1 MPRQHTNYIRDT
13 YDFPGDFPLRLE
25 RFREPAGMAWAG
37 LSRRLGARPHTVR
50 RWAVLAAL
58 FLAAAILGGAF
69 IAVAQAQEPETPPR
83 GSITGLTASSPEPG
97 SLLLAWDVADPEPSD
112 YRVVWHKVDEPFPTW
127 RDADRNA
134 YTSFESYTITDL
146 EEDAEYR
153 VLVRARYLP
162 PVHDNW
168 SGPFAKTTAR
178 VSYGTPARP
187 TGLVFSGV
195 THERLTLRWDAPR
208 NSKVAGYEI
217 TRAVG
222 DGPAQT
228 LAADTGSAL
237 TEYTDTGLSP
247 ETAYTYRVAARNDL
261 GSGAA
266 SGPATVTTAGP
277 ALDPGLPRPTG
288 LSVSFDD
295 DGRVLLD
302 WDDPEGDAVGAIT
315 GYRILRGASADTLDL
330 LVRDTASTATSWT
343 DPSTP
348 GGSTYFYAVRARD
361 ADSMSEVSDPVAISV
376 LAAPEG
382 LAGYGTAGGVGL
394 TWNRTGDPTVDGYR
408 ILRGPDADSLD
419 VLVDDTGNAD
429 NFYVDAAA
437 ALDTVYFY
445 AVKARNTHGA
455 GPVSAAVE
463 ALSAPLAPP
472 TLVVIEPETAQQ
484 NRDDVLV
491 SNLGQAVGEIIAG
504 IPPNSKVD
512 RVTSLAQS
520 FTAGPVTA
528 GSRYRFEG
536 IKLRAERFDPTIRP
550 QPVISVHSDA
560 NGNPGARLF
569 GLSLPDGFRN
579 AATFTEYT
587 LTAPEGTLLDGGATY
602 WVVFTDR
609 TAAGYVIQ
617 GTTSSREDDSPPPVD
632 GWSIGNTR
640 RSRASGGS
648 WMSNSALLKIAV
660 LGSLLPHQSLVS
672 NLGQATIVDNSAGV
686 GNFATGFEDVATAVS
701 FVTGPNADGYTLR
714 GARVVA
720 DGSQLPTQG
729 TVKAAV
735 YSDNGGKPGSSLHTF
750 GILSAL
756 AGVQA
761 GVLTFTTGSPYT
773 LDARTTYWLVIEM
786 DGATKGTTLTLE
798 LTASASEDPC
808 AEWGWSIGSIDYG
821 RDDPT
826 SPWAPLEQGVLK
838 AAVLGE
844 PVSGGSGPLSEPVCG
859 DLPAD
864 TTTTGRLV
872 VDGLGA
878 RTILRSV
885 GGGHLWLEGDEDWFS
900 VELEAGVDYQFDQL
914 EWIEGEAEPT
924 PEEELYWAG
933 NLPRPDDLEDFEGW
947 NANLTLYDSNGAEVP
962 GAVYK
967 DRTNIYGG
975 VGIKNRIVFRPA
987 MAGVY
992 YVGIEGKFGRFK
1004 NPERVLVHAVLVR
1017 KDDYPAD
1024 TTTTGAVEVGGLK
1037 ENYLMVMSGAE
1048 RDVDWIRV
1056 SLEAG
1061 VKYQFTYDV
1070 RRCGHEAIIE
1080 GIYDSAGTLI
1090 PGTGSSG
1097 KCWTT
1102 LWAFTPDTDGA
1113 YYVAVSGRGSHFPP
1127 ASRYAFRGTTATL
1140 YVWSDT
1146 QGSSPEPED
1155 GDLPEEDVFTRGHV
1169 PNNGQPTG
1177 GRIDGAGDVDW
1188 FSVWLDKGGTYLIEL
1203 DGAPAP
1209 GETNDLAGNLR
1220 LNIHRNL
1227 GGLGRGTTE
1236 NDNPDVRAYAASDS
1250 SSVVHTYSSMHTG
1263 SRQPSYTGIHWLG
1276 VSAANDAT
1284 GDYTIKVDRL
1294 DLDFAL
1300 RGRRQVAQK
1309 LTADFDPS
1317 AISGVEYQWVRVAEG
1332 GAETDIPG
1340 ADAATYTLAAADVG
1354 NRIKLRVA
1362 YDYQGFAL
1370 SATSR
1375 ATSLINTAPRVLVGN
1390 LSVPSQ
1396 SADAKTTGLSQG
1408 FVTGPADYGY
1418 ALNSVFFRPK
1428 IEGTA
1433 RLRDFEFGLY
1443 TSTEHST
1450 DTSRV
1455 VADRIL
1461 TLEPPRSWS
1470 RADSRLT
1477 LFMDQAVKLERETT
1491 YHFGYYSAGGHETTC
1506 FNTNAGRDPNSL
1518 AGWSIIPIAWQLT
1531 AGDNTVVG
1539 LLFPCV
1545 IRIRGWEV
1553 LSPSFVK
1560 SMKITSSPGPD
1571 REYEAGE
1578 VIEVTVE
1585 LSKPVTFVGPRPALP
1600 LQIGTA
1606 TRNTKFSVADSTED
1620 SWVFRYTVTDSDR
1633 DDDGISVESSALEV
1647 HADADLAH
1655 SAITNAS
1662 GHVVN
1667 AAPYVKRTRVTSS
1680 PLAPP
1685 WYGPG
1690 ETIRFEVTFT
1700 LPVTVT
1706 GDPELELNVTTP
1718 EGFERAML
1726 ESGSGT
1732 DTLVFA
1738 YAVQT
1743 ADDDPDGIW
1752 WGADSIMLDA
1762 DDAIRSLHFSRD
1774 ADLSHPEPG
1783 KYGGHRID
1791 QNPRL
1796 VSYRVTSDPQHGS
1809 NSDTYGAGDIIT
1821 FELEYNQA
1829 VTVTGDPRLRFSITG
1844 PGDEYAGYESGSGTK
1859 TLVFNYTV
1867 LATDSDTDGIHLF
1880 GTDLFD
1886 LDSDDAIRGAGN
1898 DLEPVDPTSD
1908 PGVQSGHKIDGTI
1921 ADQQNQPQRPPDMG
1935 PRTTGSPRTGETL
1948 TATTDGIEDEDGLSS
1963 PGFSYQWVRH
1973 DLATVTDT
1981 DIDGETGAAYIV
1993 TDEDEGKAL
2002 KVRVM
2007 FTDDAGNEE
2016 SLTSYAVA
2024 VAPPLPPA
2032 EPEASLTA
2040 SVIAKPESHD
2050 GETAFT
2056 FELQLSE
2063 EPEADFSYVTMRDH
2077 AFTVTGGTVNGAR
2090 RLEPGSN
2097 IRWEI
2102 SVTPDSNG
2110 GVTIVLP
2117 VTEDCDTDGAVC
2129 TGDGRM
2135 LSSRL
2140 EFTVSGP
2147 GVSTTALTASLESAP
2162 DSHDGSDAFSIRIA
2176 LSEEPK
2182 EGFSYVT
2189 MRDHAFTVTGGSV
2202 TGVRRLDPPGN
2213 IRWEISVTPDSNGD
2227 VTIVLPVTE
2236 DCETDGA
2243 VCTDDGR
2250 MLSNRLEITVPG
2262 PGG

>member
-1 MPRQHTNYIRDT
+1 MNPSSLSAGSTRPRLRGAP
-13 YDFPGDFPLRLE
+13 PGKPRS
-25 RFREPAGMAWAG
+25 W
-37 LSRRLGARPHTVR
+37 

-69 IAVAQAQEPETPPR
+69 IAVAQAQEPEPPPR
-83 GSITGLTASSPEPG
+83 GSITGLSASSPEPG
-97 SLLLAWDVADPEPSD
+97 SLLVVWDLADPEPSD

-134 YTSFESYTITDL
+134 YTPSESYTITDL

-153 VLVRARYLP
+153 VLVRARYLEPAHRP
-162 PVHDNW
+162 PW
-168 SGPFAKTTAR
+168 SGRFAKTTAR
-178 VSYGTPARP
+178 VSYGTPASP
-187 TGLVFSGV
+187 TGLAFSGV

-228 LAADTGSAL
+228 LAADTG
-237 TEYTDTGLSP
+237 LSP
-247 ETAYTYRVAARNDL
+247 ETAYAYRVAARNDL
-261 GSGAA
+261 GPGAA

-277 ALDPGLPRPTG
+277 ALDPDLPRPTG

-315 GYRILRGASADTLDL
+315 GYRILRGPDAASLDL
-330 LVRDTASTATSWT
+330 LVRDTASTATAWT
-343 DPSTP
+343 DPSAP

-361 ADSMSEVSDPVAISV
+361 AGGMSEVSDPVAVSV

-382 LAGYGTAGGVGL
+382 LAGHGTAGGVGL
-394 TWNRTGDPTVDGYR
+394 TWDRTGDPTVDGYR

-437 ALDTVYFY
+437 APETVYFY
-445 AVKARNTHGA
+445 AVQARNTHGA
-455 GPVSAAVE
+455 GPVSAVVE
-463 ALSAPLAPP
+463 ALSPPLAPP
-472 TLVVIEPETAQQ
+472 TLVVDEPETAQQ
-484 NRDDVLV
+484 NSEDVLV
-491 SNLGQAVGEIIAG
+491 SNLEQPVGEIIPG
-504 IPPNSKVD
+504 VPPNFVVD
-512 RVTSLAQS
+512 SSRTSAQS
-520 FTAGPVTA
+520 FGAGPVTA

-536 IKLRAERFDPTIRP
+536 IKVRAARYNATIRP
-550 QPVISVHSDA
+550 QPVVSLHIDA
-560 NGNPGARLF
+560 NGNPGTRLF
-569 GLSLPDGFRN
+569 GLSPLDDFAN
-579 AATFTEYT
+579 TVTSTEYT
-587 LTAPEGTLLDGGATY
+587 LTAPEGTVLDGGATY

-609 TAAGYVIQ
+609 TADGYAIR
-617 GTTSSREDDSPPPVD
+617 GTTSSSEDDSPPPVD
-632 GWSIGNTR
+632 GWSIGNQRHHRT
-640 RSRASGGS
+640 SGGS
-648 WMSNSALLKIAV
+648 WSSGSSAVKIAV

-672 NLGQATIVDNSAGV
+672 NLGQPAHISLQAAV
-686 GNFATGFEDVATAVS
+686 GNIGVSGLEDVAYAVS

-720 DGSQLPTQG
+720 TGHSLPTQG

-750 GILSAL
+750 GTLSAQ
-756 AGVQA
+756 AGGQA
-761 GVLTFTTGSPYT
+761 GVLTFTAGSPYT
-773 LDARTTYWLVIEM
+773 LDARTTYWLVMEL
-786 DGATKGTTLTLE
+786 DGATAATTLALE
-798 LTASASEDPC
+798 LTASTSEDAC
-808 AEWGWSIGSIDYG
+808 AEWGWSIGNQGYTRGNS
-821 RDDPT
+821 T
-826 SPWAPLEQGVLK
+826 SPWTSESSLVLK
-838 AAVLGE
+838 AAILGDTVSNACDAVHE
-844 PVSGGSGPLSEPVCG
+844 PESG

-864 TTTTGRLV
+864 TTTTSRLA
-872 VDGLGA
+872 VDGPGA
-878 RTILRSV
+878 RTILR
-885 GGGHLWLEGDEDWFS
+885 GGKEGDEDWFR

-914 EWIEGEAEPT
+914 VWIEGEAEPT
-924 PEEELYWAG
+924 PEQELYWAG
-933 NLPRPDDLEDFEGW
+933 NLFLPGDTEDFDGW
-947 NANLTLYDSNGAEVP
+947 NADFTLYDSNGVEVP
-962 GAVYK
+962 GAVYQDK
-967 DRTNIYGG
+967 THNFGG
-975 VGIKNRIVFRPA
+975 VSIKNRIVFRPA
-987 MAGVY
+987 AAGVY
-992 YVGIEGKFGRFK
+992 YVGIEGNVNF
-1004 NPERVLVHAVLVR
+1004 NPDRVRVNAVLVR
-1017 KDDYPAD
+1017 TDDYPAD
-1024 TTTTGAVEVGGLK
+1024 TTTTAAVEVGGLK
-1037 ENYLMVMSGAE
+1037 ENYLMVMSGAQ

-1061 VKYQFTYDV
+1061 VKYQFTYYV

-1080 GIYDSAGTLI
+1080 GIYDSSGTLVD
-1090 PGTGSSG
+1090 GTASSG

-1102 LWAFTPDTDGA
+1102 LWAFTPDTDGD
-1113 YYVAVSGRGSHFPP
+1113 YYVAVSGQGSHFPP

-1146 QGSSPEPED
+1146 QGSSAEPED
-1155 GDLPEEDVFTRGHV
+1155 GDLPEEDVFTRGQIARDDV
-1169 PNNGQPTG
+1169 PLG
-1177 GRIDGAGDVDW
+1177 GRIDRAGDVDW
-1188 FSVWLDKGGTYLIEL
+1188 FSVWVVKGGTYLIEL

-1227 GGLGRGTTE
+1227 RGLGRGTTE

-1250 SSVVHTYSSMHTG
+1250 SRVVHTYSSMHTG

-1284 GDYTIKVDRL
+1284 GDYTIEVDRL

-1317 AISGVEYQWVRVAEG
+1317 AISGVEYQWVRGAEG

-1340 ADAATYTLAAADVG
+1340 ADAATYTLADDDVG

-1408 FVTGPADYGY
+1408 FVTGSADYGY

-1470 RADSRLT
+1470 KADSRLT
-1477 LFMDQAVKLERETT
+1477 LFMDEAVKLERETT

-1531 AGDNTVVG
+1531 AGGNTVIG
-1539 LLFPCV
+1539 FLSPCV
-1545 IRIRGWEV
+1545 IQIRGWEV

-1585 LSKPVTFVGPRPALP
+1585 LSKPVAFVGPRPALP

-1606 TRNTKFSVADSTED
+1606 TRNTRFSVADSTED

-1647 HADADLAH
+1647 HADADLVH

-1667 AAPYVKRTRVTSS
+1667 AAPYVKRTMVTSS

-1738 YAVQT
+1738 YVVQT
-1743 ADDDPDGIW
+1743 ADDDSDGIW
-1752 WGADSIMLDA
+1752 WGADSIKLDA
-1762 DDAIRSLHFSRD
+1762 DDAIRSLHFSRH
-1774 ADLSHPEPG
+1774 ADLSHSEPG

-1829 VTVTGDPRLRFSITG
+1829 VTVTSDPRLRFSITG
-1844 PGDEYAGYESGSGTK
+1844 PGDEYAGYDSGSGTR

-1867 LATDSDTDGIHLF
+1867 LATDSDTDGIYLF

-1886 LDSDDAIRGAGN
+1886 LDSDDAIRGADN
-1898 DLEPVDPTSD
+1898 SLEPVDPGSA

-1921 ADQQNQPQRPPDMG
+1921 ADQQDQPQKPPDTGG

-1973 DLATVTDT
+1973 DPATGTDT
-1981 DIDGETGAAYIV
+1981 DIDGETGAAYTV
-1993 TDEDEGKAL
+1993 TDDDEGQAL

-2016 SLTSYAVA
+2016 SLTSHVLA
-2024 VAPPLPPA
+2024 VAPPLPPV
-2032 EPEASLTA
+2032 EPESSFTA
-2040 SVIAKPESHD
+2040 SVIAKPDSHD

-2063 EPEADFSYVTMRDH
+2063 EPKEDFSYVTMRDH
-2077 AFTVTGGTVNGAR
+2077 VFTVTGGAVTGAR

-2097 IRWEI
+2097 VRWEI

-2117 VTEDCDTDGAVC
+2117 ITENCDAQGAIC

-2135 LSSRL
+2135 LSTGL
-2140 EFTVSGP
+2140 EITVSGP
-2147 GVSTTALTASLESAP
+2147 EASTSALTASVESAP
-2162 DSHDGSDAFSIRIA
+2162 ASHDGSDAFSIRIA
-2176 LSEEPK
+2176 LSEEPR

-2202 TGVRRLDPPGN
+2202 TGARRLDPPGN
-2213 IRWEISVTPDSNGD
+2213 MRWEITVTPDSNGV

-2236 DCETDGA
+2236 DCEADGA

-2250 MLSNRLEITVPG
+2250 MLSNRLEVTVPG